1 MPKTILFVVSGS
13 DSCRQAKEFLQK
25 KNIDFEVK
33 DVFISNLLSHIS
45 IDMGI
50 EKLPALVTPSGVFEG
65 IDKIMQNEEKI
76 EIFIKK

>member
-13 DSCRQAKEFLQK
+13 DSCRQAKEFLRK

-33 DVFISNLLSHIS
+33 DVFISNVLSHIS

-50 EKLPALVTPSGVFEG
+50 ERLPALVTPSGIFQG
-65 IDKIMQNEEKI
+65 FDKIVQNEKKI
-76 EIFIKK
+76 EIFSK

>member
-13 DSCRQAKEFLQK
+13 DRCRQAKEFLQK

-45 IDMGI
+45 IDMRI
-50 EKLPALVTPSGVFEG
+50 EKLPALVTPSGIFQG
-65 IDKIMQNEEKI
+65 YDKIVQNEQKI
-76 EIFIKK
+76 EIFTK